1 MKFGF
6 SDEKP
11 YVVGFVS
18 GHSFSRA
25 TKPFIFVILRGF
37 SRERSALLPTATNFS
52 AACLA
57 AVGT

>member
-11 YVVGFVS
+11 YVAGFVS

-37 SRERSALLPTATNFS
+37 SR
-52 AACLA
+52 
-57 AVGT
+57 